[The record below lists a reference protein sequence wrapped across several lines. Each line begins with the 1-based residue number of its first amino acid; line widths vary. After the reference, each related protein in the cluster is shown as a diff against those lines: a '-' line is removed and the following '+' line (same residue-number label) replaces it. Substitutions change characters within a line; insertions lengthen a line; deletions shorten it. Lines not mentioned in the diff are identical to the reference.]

1 MYRKNLKSMNYL
13 RDFLKE
19 KERTLKLKEMEELEK
34 KEQIVD
40 DIELS
45 DIDLDDLNNDFFD
58 GMEDEEPEESI
69 EKPEAIA
76 WYYTLAI
83 PKDRND
89 PYCPRLVSNAT
100 DETGL
105 LKEMGL
111 PIGTFFVELMDWDGL
126 GYCQSEEEIEILYKA
141 LTGTNLEN

>member
-1 MYRKNLKSMNYL
+1 MRTKEVKFPLTPITEETFIRQGWRKCDVNEPLFEELGEGLDNFF
-13 RDFLKE
+13 D
-19 KERTLKLKEMEELEK
+19 EME
-34 KEQIVD
+34 D
-40 DIELS
+40 DEI
-45 DIDLDDLNNDFFD
+45 
-58 GMEDEEPEESI
+58 EEPEEPM
-69 EKPEAIA
+69 EKTEAIA

-100 DETGL
+100 DESGL

-111 PIGTFFVELMDWDGL
+111 PEGTFFVELMDWDGL